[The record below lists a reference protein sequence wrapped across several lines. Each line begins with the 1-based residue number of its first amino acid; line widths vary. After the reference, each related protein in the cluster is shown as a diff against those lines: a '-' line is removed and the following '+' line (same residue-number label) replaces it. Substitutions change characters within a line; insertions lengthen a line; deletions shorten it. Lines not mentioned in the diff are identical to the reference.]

1 MPVPNEVT
9 LGCRVRVDPDSIY
22 APHPWTGTVLAISE
36 QHIYV
41 LRDNERPDRL
51 GQMRCSAIAPRLVSR
66 IPDDWL
72 HSLGMARCKPTSV
85 FAEPDGSHPG
95 AVRYHQGVWL
105 LCNKQRNGLGSG
117 AYSHATI
124 GELLAS
130 WRLRLLVDEYDRN
143 RVLCEVD
150 KDGCWWPSKAVQP

>member
-1 MPVPNEVT
+1 MSVPSEIT
-9 LGCRVRVDPDSIY
+9 LGCRVRVDPESAY
-22 APHPWTGTVLAISE
+22 SPHPWTGTVLAISE
-36 QHIYV
+36 QHVYV

-51 GQMRCSAIAPRLVSR
+51 GQMRCSAIVPRLVSR

-72 HSLGMARCKPTSV
+72 HSLGMARCEPVSV
-85 FAEPDGSHPG
+85 FAESDGSHPG
-95 AVRYHQGVWL
+95 AVRYDAGRWWL
-105 LCNKQRNGLGSG
+105 TGRQDRGWSAT

-150 KDGCWWPSKAVQP
+150 KAGPWWPSKAVKP